1 MKCLLFWSYQ
11 PGGQTLAA
19 TEPATK
25 LLHFILP
32 YHFDWGLS
40 CTLIWPVLWH
50 IVPNLL
56 TPWAA
61 QPSYSKTMLKAHN
74 ADKTRVYTSPVRHV
88 PSEAKSPPSFIKSHL
103 SSNPDD
109 EPVHV
114 PAQNQCTFCQ
124 IQSIEQPREK
134 ERFSSPARTPHF
146 KYIECSLCGS
156 FACSDCIS
164 DFYLYLT
171 NTTTQ
176 GTVHWFVAVH
186 AAVENTIDATGWHA
200 T

>member
-1 MKCLLFWSYQ
+1 
-11 PGGQTLAA
+11 
-19 TEPATK
+19 
-25 LLHFILP
+25 
-32 YHFDWGLS
+32 
-40 CTLIWPVLWH
+40 
-50 IVPNLL
+50 
-56 TPWAA
+56 
-61 QPSYSKTMLKAHN
+61 MLKAHN

-171 NTTTQ
+171 NTITPRIPRDVLA
-176 GTVHWFVAVH
+176 GDRSFVALSKMH
-186 AAVENTIDATGWHA
+186 TAASTPGANTVNVGTCCSMKVGAKSST
-200 T
+200 